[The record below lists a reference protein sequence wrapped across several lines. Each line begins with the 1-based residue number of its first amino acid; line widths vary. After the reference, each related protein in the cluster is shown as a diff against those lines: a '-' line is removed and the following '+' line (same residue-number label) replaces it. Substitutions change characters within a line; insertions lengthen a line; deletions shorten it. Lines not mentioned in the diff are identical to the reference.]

1 VRPGWLTK
9 RLVKRV
15 LLGGM
20 ALLLVIQLVPYG
32 HSHSNPA
39 VTRAANW
46 PAGPGEEI
54 ARRSC
59 YDCHSNLTKWRWYS
73 NIAPMS
79 WLVQR
84 DVEGGR
90 DNLNF
95 SEWNRGQAD
104 LGDVVEQVS
113 GGGMPPLQ
121 YTIVHSSAS
130 LSSTDK
136 TQLAAALKELY
147 ASDPPPPGGT
157 G

>member
-1 VRPGWLTK
+1 M
-9 RLVKRV
+9 RLAKRV
-15 LLGGM
+15 LLGGI

-54 ARRSC
+54 AKRSC
-59 YDCHSNLTKWRWYS
+59 YDCHSNLTRWRWYS
-73 NIAPMS
+73 KVAPMS
-79 WLVQR
+79 WLVQN

-90 DNLNF
+90 DNLDF

-104 LGDVVEQVS
+104 LGDVVDQVS

-121 YTIVHSSAS
+121 YTIVHPSAS

-136 TQLAAALKELY
+136 AQLVVALKRLY